1 VCPSPTTIGSMGSA
15 RTSSGWNRRLCWTC
29 LKTARRE
36 WTASG
41 NDEYLIEKNVGEE
54 ADGAVELS

>member
-1 VCPSPTTIGSMGSA
+1 MCPSPTTIGSMGSA
-15 RTSSGWNRRLCWTC
+15 RTSSGWNRSSVLDL

-36 WTASG
+36 WTAAG

-54 ADGAVELS
+54 GDGAVEFP